1 MFTKKTKKNTE
12 TESTEKALN
21 GKVLSGVVVSDKMTD
36 TIVVSVSRY
45 FKHPKYQKFMTVDK
59 KYKVHDPGNTK
70 KVGEKISIIE
80 TKPISKTKRFVIFNA

>member
-1 MFTKKTKKNTE
+1 MFGKKTKNNTE
-12 TESTEKALN
+12 TETTEKTLN

-70 KVGEKISIIE
+70 KVGEKVSIKE

>member
-1 MFTKKTKKNTE
+1 MFGKKTKKNTE
-12 TESTEKALN
+12 TETTEKALN